1 MTRETRGWTAAV
13 RPGAV
18 PKLFVRGEV
27 CTHPYAQAFLKEGRS
42 PKGHPETLGL
52 TLTVLADTPRAD
64 LKEWT
69 GVSFEKRLLA
79 RSYERVTITALGDV
93 IELDV
98 KQPAGTRT

>member
-1 MTRETRGWTAAV
+1 MKRETRGWSAGV

-27 CTHPYAQAFLKEGRS
+27 CTHPYAQAFLKESRS
-42 PKGHPETLGL
+42 PKGHPETLCL

-69 GVSFEKRLLA
+69 GVSFEKSLLT
-79 RSYERVTITALGDV
+79 RGYERVTISGLGEP
-93 IELDV
+93 IELPIR
-98 KQPAGTRT
+98 QPAGT

>member
-1 MTRETRGWTAAV
+1 MTRETRGWTAFV

-42 PKGHPETLGL
+42 PKDEPETLCL
-52 TLTVLADTPRAD
+52 RLTVLADTPRAD

-69 GVSFEKRLLA
+69 GVSFEKSLLS
-79 RSYERVTITALGDV
+79 RSYDRVTVTGLTDPIH
-93 IELDV
+93 LDV
-98 KQPAGTRT
+98 RQPA

>member
-1 MTRETRGWTAAV
+1 MKRQTRGWTAVV

-42 PKGHPETLGL
+42 PKGHSERLCL

-69 GVSFEKRLLA
+69 GVSFEKSLLS
-79 RSYERVTITALGDV
+79 RSYEGVTISGLGDPV
-93 IELDV
+93 ELEI
-98 KQPAGTRT
+98 KHPAGTQ